1 MQPACVIGHTRA
13 TVKHESLQGQRL
25 IIAQPTGVDEKPD
38 GAPLLVLDE
47 LGCRIGD
54 RVMLTSEAGLIR
66 DMTSSEK
73 CPARWS
79 VMGLIDEPVKQT
91 KPKPKRKATRKK

>member
-1 MQPACVIGHTRA
+1 MQPARVIGHTRA

-25 IIAQPTGVDEKPD
+25 VIAQPTGVDEKPD

-47 LGCRIGD
+47 LGCRVGD
-54 RVMLTSEAGLIR
+54 RVMLTSETGPIR
-66 DMTSSEK
+66 EMTGSES

-79 VMGLIDEPVKQT
+79 VMGLIDEPTTT
-91 KPKPKRKATRKK
+91 KKKSKTK